1 MPNLRSE
8 APAWSSASE
17 RYFARVLAEADVEL
31 NGKRPWDLRLHDR
44 RTIPRIV
51 ATGSLAFGETYVDGG
66 WDSDDLGELVYRLL
80 CQQQATQKR
89 ERRIEWPRLLNEL
102 RRRFFN
108 LQARGRARE
117 VIDTHYDLPAQL
129 FTAMLGETMAYSC
142 AYWPGI
148 EPKPENL
155 DAAQR
160 AKLDLIC
167 RKLELKPTD
176 HVLDLGCG
184 FGSFSRFATQHY
196 GCTVVAVNLSGSHVA
211 FAREFCAG
219 LPVEIHHCDYRDVE
233 RYAQGRTFDKIAS
246 IAMFEAVGC
255 KNFRAYM
262 EIVDRLL
269 RDQGLFL
276 LHTLGDVICSSNPWL
291 DKYIFPNGELPT
303 VGQLAESI
311 RGLFHLEDFHN
322 FGLDYCDTLAAW
334 ESRFRA
340 RWDEIRASDPA
351 RFDQRFFRMWIFYL
365 ASCRAALR
373 SRTMYL
379 WQLVTSKGYTPT
391 TYRSVR

>member
-1 MPNLRSE
+1 MSISPFSRI
-8 APAWSSASE
+8 
-17 RYFARVLAEADVEL
+17 LAEADVEL
-31 NGKRPWDLRLHDR
+31 DGNRPWDLQLHDR
-44 RTIPRIV
+44 RAIARI
-51 ATGSLAFGETYVDGG
+51 ATGGSLAFGETYMDGL
-66 WDSDDLGELVYRLL
+66 WDSDDLSELIYRLL
-80 CQQQATQKR
+80 VWRAPRRHQQRKK
-89 ERRIEWPRLLNEL
+89 WPRLLNDL
-102 RRRFFN
+102 KRRGLN
-108 LQARGRARE
+108 LQHRGRARA
-117 VIDTHYDLPAQL
+117 VIDEHYDLPVPL

-142 AYWPGI
+142 AYWRGLDPA
-148 EPKPENL
+148 PDPL

-167 RKLELKPTD
+167 RKLELQASD
-176 HVLDLGCG
+176 LVLDLGCG
-184 FGSFSRFATQHY
+184 FGSFSRFAAERY

-219 LPVEIHHCDYRDVE
+219 LPVEIHCCDYRDIE
-233 RYAQGRTFDKIAS
+233 RYARGRSFDKIAS
-246 IAMFEAVGC
+246 IAMFEAVGS

-269 RDQGLFL
+269 RDKGLWL
-276 LHTLGDVICSSNPWL
+276 LHTLGDVQCSSNPWL

-303 VGQLAESI
+303 VAQLSEAI

-322 FGLDYCDTLAAW
+322 FGLDYCTTLAAW

-340 RWDEIRASDPA
+340 RWDDIRASDPA
-351 RFDQRFFRMWIFYL
+351 RFDQRFFRMWVFYL

-373 SRTMYL
+373 ARTMYL
-379 WQLVTSKGYTPT
+379 WQLVMSKGYTEA